1 MIKAIVAGAAG
12 RMGGRII
19 KTILETD
26 GIELAASFERADH
39 PAVGKDVGEVVG
51 AGNLGI
57 LVASSLEDVVEKGDV
72 IIDFTHFKASLRHL
86 EIASTYKRPIVI
98 GSTGFGESDLEQA
111 RKYAENVPCVLA
123 PNMSVGVNVLFKI
136 VAEVAKY
143 LGDGFDIEI
152 IEAHHHHKKDAPS
165 GTAMKLAEVL
175 AEARGWKL
183 SDVGVFCRH
192 GMIGER
198 KKEEIGVQTIRAGD
212 IVGEHTVLF
221 GGIGERI
228 EVTHKAHS
236 RDNFARGAVRAAMW
250 IVNQPNGMYD
260 MQDVLG
266 LR

>member
-1 MIKAIVAGAAG
+1 MVRAIVAGTAG

-19 KTILETD
+19 KTILDTE
-26 GIELAASFERADH
+26 GIELAASFERPDH

-51 AGNLGI
+51 TGTLGI
-57 LVASSLEDVVEKGDV
+57 SVASSLEEVIDSGDV
-72 IIDFTHFKASLRHL
+72 IIDFTHYEASLQHL
-86 EIASTYKRPIVI
+86 KVASEHRRPIVI
-98 GSTGFGESDLEQA
+98 GSTGFPESHLAQA
-111 RKYAENVPCVLA
+111 RKLAEKVPCVLA

-143 LGDGFDIEI
+143 LGEAFDIEI
-152 IEAHHHHKKDAPS
+152 VEAHHHHKKDAPS

-175 AEARGWKL
+175 AEARGYKL
-183 SDVGVFCRH
+183 EDVGVYCRH

-198 KKEEIGVQTIRAGD
+198 KKEEIGIQTIRAGD

-250 IVNQPNGMYD
+250 IVKQPAGMYD

-266 LR
+266 LK

>member
-1 MIKAIVAGAAG
+1 MIKAIVAGTAG

-26 GIELAASFERADH
+26 GIELGASFERSDH
-39 PAVGKDVGEVVG
+39 PVVGKDVGEVIGVG
-51 AGNLGI
+51 PLNI
-57 LVASSLEDVVEKGDV
+57 TVASSLEEVIDQGDV
-72 IIDFTHFKASLRHL
+72 IIDFTHYEASLRHL
-86 EIASTYKRPIVI
+86 EIASKHRRPIVI
-98 GSTGFGESDLEQA
+98 GSTGFQENHLAEA
-111 RKYAENVPCVLA
+111 RKYAEKVPCVLA

-198 KKEEIGVQTIRAGD
+198 KKEEIGIQTIRAGD

-250 IVNQPNGMYD
+250 VVNQPDGMYD
-260 MQDVLG
+260 MHNVLG
-266 LR
+266 LK